1 MEVVSEDHDRLYC
14 VEQVFTKYENN
25 KPAKLLLQLCLVMV
39 SILLE
44 YHAVCTELHISID
57 SCTGSLIKQVFE
69 RPVDVEEL
77 LAADEVFCTGTA
89 VVVNPVGSIT
99 YESRRIKYNG
109 GEVGE
114 VAKELYEALTN
125 IQMGQ
130 AEDKMG
136 WIVELN

>member
-1 MEVVSEDHDRLYC
+1 VLGNSQQC
-14 VEQVFTKYENN
+14 
-25 KPAKLLLQLCLVMV
+25 
-39 SILLE
+39 
-44 YHAVCTELHISID
+44 
-57 SCTGSLIKQVFE
+57 
-69 RPVDVEEL
+69 
-77 LAADEVFCTGTA
+77 
-89 VVVNPVGSIT
+89 
-99 YESRRIKYNG
+99 RIKYNG

>member
-1 MEVVSEDHDRLYC
+1 MEVASEDHDRLYF

-44 YHAVCTELHISID
+44 YRTVCTELHISID

-125 IQMGQ
+125 IQMGR